1 MECISRVGREPA
13 PSCSVSSWRRGMEKG
28 SHTGLRKMDLHQD
41 HQFSSQDP
49 LSKCLQAKKELE
61 SAISAV
67 LKAEQQVKENGRE
80 LKSQVHSCISR
91 HLECLRSREVW
102 LLEQADLIQQLKEE
116 ALQQQVQQLY
126 WLLGQFNCLIH
137 QLENPHSNDLV
148 NQISVCL
155 ERLGSLAL
163 KPEESS
169 TLYFEADVP
178 VLRQA
183 ITTFGSIKTLNSGEE
198 KQVSSTAGP
207 CPFVS
212 QNPWLMNNCF
222 VPAAE
227 QRPVSEMWNTP
238 LSDWLQQ
245 KNSSNISQCYTPYI
259 PSLCTQDWLLKNHA
273 EEPNEELR
281 KLKPNMEKIWGQ
293 LGELNNWLLQSQQK
307 EDLKHN
313 NSSSSFSIEKLEDGD
328 LDSQDLEDMDLSDW
342 LISPTV
348 TEDPTDVAEK
358 WRAVFKAFDEDY
370 KISDWLQ
377 KVEACGNCCGGQ
389 TSSLEI
395 ENLGN
400 LKCLNEQI
408 GGKKNVSSSNDM
420 WLLQSSQPVF
430 KPQDVCKANEQCSTF
445 AECVC
450 DESCEKEALRKWL
463 WKKDGKDKNGVLQ
476 KQGQHLKNREPEKAK
491 PSISMW
497 LHPCRRD
504 AESLSSTQKTEESDP
519 SLRHLMNLLETPLSK
534 WIAKSSQT
542 EEKAS
547 KENTQSKCSP
557 LAETL
562 SPFHLP
568 LNAASWVLPSKN
580 TDKLENLEQSAIE
593 DKWLLRKKA
602 HDYYGLPSVC
612 DLFACMKLAAD
623 KEQWLYRSPLQKLSC
638 PCLEGVYLTDPQS
651 IHELLCTPSSH
662 RLDVL
667 QWLCSRIYPPVQE
680 QLSSLKES
688 QTDIKVKA
696 QKKIL

>member
-1 MECISRVGREPA
+1 MERIACVGRETA
-13 PSCSVSSWRRGMEKG
+13 PSCSVSSWRRSMKPC
-28 SHTGLRKMDLHQD
+28 SHTGLTKMNLHQD
-41 HQFSSQDP
+41 HEFSSQDP
-49 LSKCLQAKKELE
+49 LSKCLEAKKELE

-80 LKSQVHSCISR
+80 VKSQVQSYISR

-116 ALQQQVQQLY
+116 TLQQQSQQLY

-137 QLENPHSNDLV
+137 QLETPHSTDLV
-148 NQISVCL
+148 HQISVCL
-155 ERLGSLAL
+155 ERLGNLAL

-178 VLRQA
+178 FLRQA
-183 ITTFGSIKTLNSGEE
+183 IATFGSIKTLSSSEE
-198 KQVSSTAGP
+198 KQVLSTAVP
-207 CPFVS
+207 CPYVS
-212 QNPWLMNNCF
+212 QNPWLLNNCF

-227 QRPVSEMWNTP
+227 QRPLSGMWNTP

-245 KNSSNISQCYTPYI
+245 KKPTSVSQCYTPYI
-259 PSLCTQDWLLKNHA
+259 PSLCTQDWLLKNHVA
-273 EEPNEELR
+273 EPNEELS
-281 KLKPNMEKIWGQ
+281 KPNMEEIWGQ

-307 EDLKHN
+307 ENLECK
-313 NSSSSFSIEKLEDGD
+313 SSSSQFSIEKLEDKD
-328 LDSQDLEDMDLSDW
+328 AESQDLEDMDLSDW
-342 LISPTV
+342 LISPEV
-348 TEDPTDVAEK
+348 TEDPTNV
-358 WRAVFKAFDEDY
+358 AVFKAFDEDY
-370 KISDWLQ
+370 KINDWLL
-377 KVEACGNCCGGQ
+377 KVEACGNCCGRQ
-389 TSSLEI
+389 TSALEI
-395 ENLGN
+395 ENLGK
-400 LKCLNEQI
+400 LKCLNDQI
-408 GGKKNVSSSNDM
+408 GGKNNVSSSNDI

-463 WKKDGKDKNGVLQ
+463 WKREGKDKNGVLQ
-476 KQGQHLKNREPEKAK
+476 KQRQNLKNREPEKAE

-504 AESLSSTQKTEESDP
+504 AQSSTQKTQECDP
-519 SLRHLMNLLETPLSK
+519 SVKHMMDLVETPLSK
-534 WIAKSSQT
+534 WMAKSNLT

-547 KENTQSKCSP
+547 KETTQSKCSP
-557 LAETL
+557 QAETL

-568 LNAASWVLPSKN
+568 LNAANWVLPLK
-580 TDKLENLEQSAIE
+580 TVDKLEKSEQSAIE

-623 KEQWLYRSPLQKLSC
+623 KEKWLYQSPLQM
-638 PCLEGVYLTDPQS
+638 
-651 IHELLCTPSSH
+651 
-662 RLDVL
+662 
-667 QWLCSRIYPPVQE
+667 
-680 QLSSLKES
+680 
-688 QTDIKVKA
+688 
-696 QKKIL
+696 